1 LQISVRKKPGSS
13 SRAFFICTEKEK
25 KEMARKKGFY
35 AKLKA
40 HVKPI
45 GKRVKLTIYLPQG
58 ASSNLFS
65 EIKSSVRKKRVRK
78 QAAPELVVDKPAA

>member
-1 LQISVRKKPGSS
+1 LAYSSKNFYPKKAQLIEPG
-13 SRAFFICTEKEK
+13 FFHLHQKKK
-25 KEMARKKGFY
+25 KEMARNKKFY
-35 AKLKA
+35 GRLKV

-65 EIKSSVRKKRVRK
+65 EIKFFREEETGTETGR
-78 QAAPELVVDKPAA
+78 AATCGR